1 MAMLGSGEI
10 SPFAYKVMI
19 FALVLTFLIPA
30 GINVLC
36 PQQDINETGLEFLDR
51 YGEFTGST
59 PTSNTQLWALTGIYT
74 PFGVDENGQQSTV
87 YGTTED
93 GWIYGGRLPTY
104 SPSQYD
110 GTQED
115 YTVQYDPDTKL
126 YKYSSKPSGSASI
139 NVGDYFT
146 SVTMEIAQKSSIF
159 FTTQNK
165 HDYTNGFTYDYTGYR
180 YSFQPISSYT
190 GENANG
196 DQIPIV
202 ASSSSLSLIW
212 YQFNQQNNSGIA
224 GQLIISGSD
233 NSVSYVNST
242 QIVQSFNGTTSTSTI
257 PMTFNGVQMNLVFR
271 LNPYYISLGYSV
283 EECYN
288 LGLWEIMVYGTS
300 VDSNSYINAAD
311 YSFNVWEIFET
322 LVDLLTFN
330 TDKYGLTG
338 VTGTFASLAVTVPL
352 YAMLVAIGVGFYP
365 VLIAAG
371 ALAVFQAA
379 QSFDILGWLGL

>member
-1 MAMLGSGEI
+1 MAVLGSGEI

-93 GWIYGGRLPTY
+93 GWIYGGRLPSY

>member
-93 GWIYGGRLPTY
+93 GWIYGGRLPSY

-379 QSFDILGWLGL
+379 QSFDILGWLGF

>member
-1 MAMLGSGEI
+1 MAVLGSGEI

-190 GENANG
+190 GESANG

-379 QSFDILGWLGL
+379 QSFDILGWLGF

>member
-1 MAMLGSGEI
+1 MAVLGSGEI

-257 PMTFNGVQMNLVFR
+257 PMTFNGVQMNLVFK

-379 QSFDILGWLGL
+379 QSFDILGWLGF